1 MTRPLSTL
9 QRIFT
14 SGWKVGLVRFLV
26 TFSLVAAATAVPLA
40 SAPRAAAAEKPR
52 FKMPFNCDEVWYGG
66 SYYGHSPDYN
76 SIDWNQPGGKDKGR
90 PVRAGVVGKVVR
102 IDYQANGYGNYVDVD
117 AGGGWVTRYAHLD
130 SVNVGKVG
138 VGELTQIGTVGSTGL
153 PPNSDHLH
161 YEQRLND
168 VVQPAEFSGVAFHY
182 TNIDLASGYE
192 GEANTSKNCSGSPAP
207 GGWYIAPSPANGE
220 RIAGPLHLGV
230 DAVANGN
237 DGLKR
242 VDITVYDPVEQR
254 WKPAISQAFGP
265 GINEKQVFADY
276 PTVSGTAYLF
286 SFDVYSNNGQF
297 QLSPSGVRRACV
309 DVPCSPYAGGSGGGG
324 SIGGGCVPNPQVD
337 LAVSALSGDDGWV
350 RSNATVTLSGFDS
363 NGCGQSVSLEYSLD
377 GGAWTTYSSPVA
389 VNGDGIHHLRHRARS
404 GGVSGAEQ
412 DLEVKIDT
420 VPPVI
425 GSPTIRAPMDVNG
438 IIRDTAT
445 ISTPWTDAT
454 SGVRWVRHKCGSDP
468 FAQSAGGDASWTLQG
483 EGVTNCDSYARD
495 IAGWEAQTW
504 NSGPLIFNMLTLD
517 AEGTLEFDGDT
528 GTSVSGQTRAGTFR
542 ATNNTG
548 TNVSQPVWLTS
559 SNPVTVTGN
568 TNSSF
573 GTTPAPTPVPR
584 LSYPFSYYLNRSVH
598 IQGPLVID
606 TVNTPLPP
614 VCLYVD
620 GDILIRA
627 VKLNSKVCLIATG
640 KITDRSTSST
650 FVSGDPANGM
660 LMMAGGDVG
669 IGSTGDTNTGLIF
682 APNSKVSFSGST
694 GLVVKG
700 SVVAKDI
707 SLSGVT
713 NTQFS
718 YAPGFA
724 PSTLPLPLAPSY
736 IAPPPPPSTPAVPSP
751 TFPSAG
757 TTMRDNAYCVIWSG
771 STYGYRFEVNSSATF
786 SASTRVAGADTLE
799 PQYCTNS
806 GPAETKLYWRVKAL
820 GVGDIESAWSNVQ
833 SFATGPLPSQL
844 AVNDISVAEGNSGT
858 RVATF
863 TVTRSGDRT
872 RAASVVY
879 QTASGSATAGSDY
892 VGVPATTLNFAPGDA
907 SKSVAV
913 TIVGDTNVEADE
925 TFFLNL
931 SSPVGVTMVN
941 PASGTATITN
951 DDFPPKFAVND
962 ITVVKGNSGS
972 KIANFAVTRSGVA
985 TGTASVVYQ
994 TMDGSATAGS
1004 DYQALPPTT
1013 LNFAPGETN
1022 KNVSVT
1028 ILGDTTVEFDEWFL
1042 LNLSMPVGAAIDDG
1056 SGMATITNDDAAQAA
1071 PSLAINDVTVTE
1083 GSMGTKTVSFTV
1095 TRSGSTVGTTAVT
1108 YQTMNGSAVA
1118 GSDFTGV
1125 GPATLSFA
1133 PGDTAKT
1140 VPITII
1146 GDTQVEQNEFFYVML
1161 TSYTGVTIS
1170 KSMGT
1175 ATIVNDD

>member
-1 MTRPLSTL
+1 
-9 QRIFT
+9 
-14 SGWKVGLVRFLV
+14 
-26 TFSLVAAATAVPLA
+26 
-40 SAPRAAAAEKPR
+40 
-52 FKMPFNCDEVWYGG
+52 
-66 SYYGHSPDYN
+66 
-76 SIDWNQPGGKDKGR
+76 
-90 PVRAGVVGKVVR
+90 
-102 IDYQANGYGNYVDVD
+102 
-117 AGGGWVTRYAHLD
+117 
-130 SVNVGKVG
+130 
-138 VGELTQIGTVGSTGL
+138 
-153 PPNSDHLH
+153 
-161 YEQRLND
+161 
-168 VVQPAEFSGVAFHY
+168 
-182 TNIDLASGYE
+182 
-192 GEANTSKNCSGSPAP
+192 
-207 GGWYIAPSPANGE
+207 
-220 RIAGPLHLGV
+220 
-230 DAVANGN
+230 
-237 DGLKR
+237 
-242 VDITVYDPVEQR
+242 
-254 WKPAISQAFGP
+254 
-265 GINEKQVFADY
+265 
-276 PTVSGTAYLF
+276 
-286 SFDVYSNNGQF
+286 
-297 QLSPSGVRRACV
+297 
-309 DVPCSPYAGGSGGGG
+309 
-324 SIGGGCVPNPQVD
+324 
-337 LAVSALSGDDGWV
+337 
-350 RSNATVTLSGFDS
+350 
-363 NGCGQSVSLEYSLD
+363 
-377 GGAWTTYSSPVA
+377 
-389 VNGDGIHHLRHRARS
+389 
-404 GGVSGAEQ
+404 
-412 DLEVKIDT
+412 
-420 VPPVI
+420 
-425 GSPTIRAPMDVNG
+425 
-438 IIRDTAT
+438 
-445 ISTPWTDAT
+445 
-454 SGVRWVRHKCGSDP
+454 
-468 FAQSAGGDASWTLQG
+468 
-483 EGVTNCDSYARD
+483 
-495 IAGWEAQTW
+495 
-504 NSGPLIFNMLTLD
+504 
-517 AEGTLEFDGDT
+517 
-528 GTSVSGQTRAGTFR
+528 
-542 ATNNTG
+542 
-548 TNVSQPVWLTS
+548 
-559 SNPVTVTGN
+559 
-568 TNSSF
+568 
-573 GTTPAPTPVPR
+573 
-584 LSYPFSYYLNRSVH
+584 
-598 IQGPLVID
+598 
-606 TVNTPLPP
+606 
-614 VCLYVD
+614 
-620 GDILIRA
+620 
-627 VKLNSKVCLIATG
+627 
-640 KITDRSTSST
+640 
-650 FVSGDPANGM
+650 
-660 LMMAGGDVG
+660 
-669 IGSTGDTNTGLIF
+669 
-682 APNSKVSFSGST
+682 
-694 GLVVKG
+694 
-700 SVVAKDI
+700 
-707 SLSGVT
+707 
-713 NTQFS
+713 
-718 YAPGFA
+718 
-724 PSTLPLPLAPSY
+724 
-736 IAPPPPPSTPAVPSP
+736 
-751 TFPSAG
+751 
-757 TTMRDNAYCVIWSG
+757 MRDNAYCVIWSG

-962 ITVVKGNSGS
+962 ITVVEGNSGS